1 MPSIEVVLAEE
12 IVPPDS
18 DIVFTIS
25 FDATSGSAAHVFD
38 LAADLI
44 RSLQGIDD
52 VLIQSIDAKIETM
65 LVLEDLQKSS
75 VRVFLRT
82 VLAKVDDDA
91 LKSLDWKQQVGRY
104 LVKGKYAA
112 IRWLDGEA
120 PNKGEHQMSDLT
132 EEIARLAQE
141 SDVRHLPD
149 YPRPNPTRFA
159 QALDRLQETKAKFG
173 ENEELT
179 ITLGKDQY
187 RVDLSQTWLPSD
199 FSTATED
206 EKKLSNEQDMYLI
219 IKKPDF
225 LGTAQWQFKHGKTI
239 INATI
244 EHDDWM
250 DRFKSGD
257 FPLRPGDALHVRM
270 RLDYTYNPK
279 GDLIDT
285 KMRIVHVFEVRQ
297 APPGT
302 PDLFKE

>member
-1 MPSIEVVLAEE
+1 M
-12 IVPPDS
+12 PPDS
-18 DIVFTIS
+18 EIVFTIS

-120 PNKGEHQMSDLT
+120 PNKGEHQLSDLT

-149 YPRPNPTRFA
+149 YPRPNLNSP
-159 QALDRLQETKAKFG
+159 
-173 ENEELT
+173 
-179 ITLGKDQY
+179 
-187 RVDLSQTWLPSD
+187 
-199 FSTATED
+199 
-206 EKKLSNEQDMYLI
+206 
-219 IKKPDF
+219 
-225 LGTAQWQFKHGKTI
+225 
-239 INATI
+239 
-244 EHDDWM
+244 
-250 DRFKSGD
+250 
-257 FPLRPGDALHVRM
+257 
-270 RLDYTYNPK
+270 
-279 GDLIDT
+279 
-285 KMRIVHVFEVRQ
+285 
-297 APPGT
+297 
-302 PDLFKE
+302 

>member
-1 MPSIEVVLAEE
+1 MPSIEVILEDN
-12 IVPPDS
+12 ILPPDS

-25 FDATSGSAAHVFD
+25 FDAKSGSAAHVFD

-52 VLIQSIDAKIETM
+52 VLVQSIDTKIETT

-75 VRVFLRT
+75 IRVFLRT
-82 VLAKVDDDA
+82 VLEKLDDDA

-112 IRWLDGEA
+112 IRWLDNEE
-120 PNKGEHQMSDLT
+120 PSKGLGQLSDLT

-159 QALDRLQETKAKFG
+159 QALDKLQETKAKFG
-173 ENEELT
+173 DNEQLT

-187 RVDLSQTWLPSD
+187 TVDLSKTWLPSD
-199 FSTATED
+199 FLKDSED
-206 EKKLSNEQDMYLI
+206 EKQLSNEQDMFLI

-225 LGTAQWQFKHGKTI
+225 LGTAMWQFKHGKMI

-244 EHDDWM
+244 EHIEWM
-250 DRFKSGD
+250 ER
-257 FPLRPGDALHVRM
+257 LRVR
-270 RLDYTYNPK
+270 TC
-279 GDLIDT
+279 
-285 KMRIVHVFEVRQ
+285 
-297 APPGT
+297 
-302 PDLFKE
+302 